1 MRLMISLWMRYRERR
16 SRRTGAGR
24 VTYAIRADTR
34 NSGKQ
39 PRNSHQLAVPPLAGR
54 IRERGYRRNTGRRWL
69 IIRCKKTAKTASLVI
84 RSMGHPLGF
93 CIRVG
98 AFGGG
103 AYMHA
108 V

>member
-1 MRLMISLWMRYRERR
+1 
-16 SRRTGAGR
+16 
-24 VTYAIRADTR
+24 
-34 NSGKQ
+34 
-39 PRNSHQLAVPPLAGR
+39 LAVPPLPAESVSEDFG
-54 IRERGYRRNTGRRWL
+54 GTGSSL
-69 IIRCKKTAKTASLVI
+69 ADNSLQKTAKTASLVI
-84 RSMGHPLGF
+84 RTMDRPLGV

>member
-1 MRLMISLWMRYRERR
+1 LADNSL
-16 SRRTGAGR
+16 
-24 VTYAIRADTR
+24 
-34 NSGKQ
+34 Q
-39 PRNSHQLAVPPLAGR
+39 
-54 IRERGYRRNTGRRWL
+54 
-69 IIRCKKTAKTASLVI
+69 KKAKTASLVI
-84 RSMGHPLGF
+84 RTMDHPLGF